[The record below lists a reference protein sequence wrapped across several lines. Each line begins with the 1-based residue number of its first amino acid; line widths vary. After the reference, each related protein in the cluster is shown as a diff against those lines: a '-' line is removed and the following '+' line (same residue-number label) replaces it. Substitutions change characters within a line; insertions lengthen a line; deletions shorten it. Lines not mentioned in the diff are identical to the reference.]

1 MDKDAV
7 INLIGEQVN
16 ARFSNLENK
25 KVDLD
30 IFWNINKILVGV
42 IIAFASS
49 IIGLYILYYSG
60 IAELKTS
67 TAVIETKISAIEQT
81 LKQAEITET
90 RR

>member
-16 ARFSNLENK
+16 ARFTNLENK

-30 IFWNINKILVGV
+30 TFWNINKILVGV

-81 LKQAEITET
+81 LKSADITE
-90 RR
+90 R

>member
-7 INLIGEQVN
+7 LNLIDERVN
-16 ARFSNLENK
+16 ARFTNLENK
-25 KVDLD
+25 KVDLET
-30 IFWNINKILVGV
+30 FWNINKILVGV
-42 IIAFASS
+42 IIGFASS

-81 LKQAEITET
+81 LKVAEIT
-90 RR
+90 R